1 MSFKAANLAMT
12 LRLLL
17 PLVLLLQFALQR
29 SEASA
34 GDERLPY
41 RCSLNR
47 AVAYTAG
54 AVWNLDRVFFIFRGV
69 GACVRRLWS
78 AWEFLTRFLVS
89 VPIILF
95 VSFIE

>member
-1 MSFKAANLAMT
+1 MSFKAANIAMT

-47 AVAYTAG
+47 AVAYTA
-54 AVWNLDRVFFIFRGV
+54 VWNFDRVFCIFRGV
-69 GACVRRLWS
+69 GACVGRLWS

-89 VPIILF
+89 ALIILF